1 MTLTESKFPTDRVL
15 YFSDAIFAIAITLL
29 VLEIKLP
36 SNEDVKSLGIGGVLM
51 SRIPNLIGFFISFFV
66 TALFWRAHLQIS
78 KYIKQMSNG
87 LLWINL
93 WLLLFV
99 VLMPF
104 STALYSN
111 YALSNEAFDFY
122 CANVSAIGIF
132 MFLYIRK
139 IIQQENLTETF
150 GKTQSRWIMAR
161 ALIVPIFFVLSI
173 VLTFVSITLSRY
185 AFLLIFVLHA
195 FGEWYLKKRQNSEEN
210 RAQVAKTDQE

>member
-1 MTLTESKFPTDRVL
+1 MATVETKFPTDRVL

-36 SNEDVKSLGIGGVLM
+36 TTDDVRTFGIDGILE

-78 KYIKQMSNG
+78 KHLKEMSNS

-111 YALSNEAFDFY
+111 YALSNEAFNFY

-139 IIQQENLTETF
+139 IITQENLMETF
-150 GKTQSRWIMAR
+150 GKMQSRWIMVR
-161 ALIVPIFFVLSI
+161 ALIVPLFFILSI
-173 VLTFVSITLSRY
+173 VLTSVSVTLSRY
-185 AFLLIFVLHA
+185 AFLLIFVFHA
-195 FGEWYLKKRQNSEEN
+195 AGEWYFKRKKVTQN
-210 RAQVAKTDQE
+210 